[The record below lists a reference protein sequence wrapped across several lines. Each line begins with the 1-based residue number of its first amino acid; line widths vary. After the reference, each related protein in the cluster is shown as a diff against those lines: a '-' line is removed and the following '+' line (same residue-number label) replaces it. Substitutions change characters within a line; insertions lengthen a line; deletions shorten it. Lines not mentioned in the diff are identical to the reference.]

1 MLLKSVFVLFDSS
14 ALIQLPELEEEVEP
28 EPATSTDP
36 VGAPRQRISEMMKN
50 AIESDDFSQLA
61 AVIQKGLAK
70 GIRREKL
77 YYSDLGLGLIGAGE
91 DEHILLAAASAGA
104 TRVAMYLIG
113 SHGLKFNG
121 GLCTA
126 LLPPACLTLTA
137 DSVAPSS
144 RVHAGWFW
152 FLLLGWR
159 AVDRRHRPLRHAP
172 RLPIDSRL

>member
-1 MLLKSVFVLFDSS
+1 
-14 ALIQLPELEEEVEP
+14 
-28 EPATSTDP
+28 
-36 VGAPRQRISEMMKN
+36 MKN

-126 LLPPACLTLTA
+126 LLPPSQLTKSEPPWCLVCGCYVSISKQLRSLLQA
-137 DSVAPSS
+137 
-144 RVHAGWFW
+144 RVNSAHNTCFW
-152 FLLLGWR
+152 
-159 AVDRRHRPLRHAP
+159 
-172 RLPIDSRL
+172 